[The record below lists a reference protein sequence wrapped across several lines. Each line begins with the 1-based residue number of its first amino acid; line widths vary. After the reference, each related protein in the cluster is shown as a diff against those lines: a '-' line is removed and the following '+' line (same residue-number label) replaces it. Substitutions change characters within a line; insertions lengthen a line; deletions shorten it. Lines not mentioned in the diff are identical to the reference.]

1 MVMVQAALD
10 RWIGC
15 THGMLMLFVK
25 SYGLAGLQ
33 LVWPVHQHITSSG
46 KYSVTIRPGKSGKV
60 GHPWRSSPYSCEPD
74 PVHALI
80 M

>member
-33 LVWPVHQHITSSG
+33 LVWPVHQHITSSS
-46 KYSVTIRPGKSGKV
+46 KYSVDNKTRKV
-60 GHPWRSSPYSCEPD
+60 G
-74 PVHALI
+74 
-80 M
+80 